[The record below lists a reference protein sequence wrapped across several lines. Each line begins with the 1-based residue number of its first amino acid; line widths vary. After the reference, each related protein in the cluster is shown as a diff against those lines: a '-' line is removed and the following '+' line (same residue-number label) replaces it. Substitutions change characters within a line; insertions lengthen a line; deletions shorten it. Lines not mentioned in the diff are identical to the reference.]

1 MYRGEMSN
9 GISAR
14 IQWYT
19 MWYSNITIY
28 VYIPCIARIRE
39 PKHDLSWFYTYVMYV
54 SPYSLYSLARFC
66 CYTLLLLWNWWQ
78 LWNWKKLWNMLLLA
92 NVNWMCLLC
101 LFKLYHVCMYVLNF
115 YTYYEF
121 YSITESFL
129 HYNKLLHVM

>member
-14 IQWYT
+14 IRWYT

-101 LFKLYHVCMYVLNF
+101 SSYTMYVCGMYVLN
-115 YTYYEF
+115 T
-121 YSITESFL
+121 
-129 HYNKLLHVM
+129 KLIMFTMKSSRLGPLTI